1 MPSPI
6 TDFTFQTVQHWQFY
20 LVKYD
25 KMTEALVSV
34 PQFLLT
40 FTACWYSPCILIGV
54 LVVKYSCLKEGKLF
68 LKETLQKP
76 SHYFILSHACSLP
89 ALSVPDLSEDA

>member
-25 KMTEALVSV
+25 KMTKALVPV
-34 PQFLLT
+34 PLFLLT
-40 FTACWYSPCILIGV
+40 FTASWYIPCILIGV
-54 LVVKYSCLKEGKLF
+54 LVVNYSCLRESF
-68 LKETLQKP
+68 AVEV
-76 SHYFILSHACSLP
+76 I
-89 ALSVPDLSEDA
+89 PDQRWGSEVL